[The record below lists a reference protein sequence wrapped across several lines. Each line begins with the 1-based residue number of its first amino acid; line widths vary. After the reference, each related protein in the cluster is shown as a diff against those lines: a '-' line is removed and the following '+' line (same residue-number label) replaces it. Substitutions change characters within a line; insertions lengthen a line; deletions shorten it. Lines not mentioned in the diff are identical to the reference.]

1 MGIYTQNV
9 AYTRAFFMTLSSD
22 HITGATGKTVTV
34 TLSKAGAA
42 FAAAGGSVTEIGSG
56 WYYISLTTTDT
67 NTLGDLTFHCTAS
80 GCDATDFVDQI
91 LAFALF
97 DSTWFNTVASA
108 VWIMATSTLA
118 SGGYAGSVGQRI
130 VTDLDATISSRQPS
144 GNVTVA
150 SNLDKTGYELT
161 NSDHVNIIA
170 NVDSALDAAG
180 TELSSV
186 PSTTGSLRQKINFLF
201 EYFRNKRTVTSSQET
216 LLKEDATTTLGTST
230 IADDGTTF
238 TKGEMN

>member
-1 MGIYTQNV
+1 MGLHTQSAGYV
-9 AYTRAFFMTLSSD
+9 RAFFMTLSSD

-34 TLSKAGAA
+34 TISKGGGA
-42 FAAAGGSVTEIGSG
+42 FAAAGGAVTEISSG

-67 NTLGDLTFHCTAS
+67 NTLGDLAFHCTAS
-80 GCDATDFVDQI
+80 GCDATDFADQI
-91 LAFALF
+91 LAFDLF
-97 DSTWFNTVASA
+97 STSWMSTLASA
-108 VWIMATSTLA
+108 IWIMATSTLA
-118 SGGYAGSVGQRI
+118 GGGYAGSVGQLI
-130 VTDLDATISSRQPS
+130 TTNLNATVTSRQPS

-161 NSDHVNIIA
+161 NADHVNIIA

-180 TELSSV
+180 SELSAV

-216 LLKEDATTTLGTST
+216 LLKEDASTTLGTST
-230 IADDGTTF
+230 ITDDGTTF